1 MRKTVVRWAGLFAA
15 AFTVVASFIVASP
28 PAQALTLS
36 GDDFDA
42 GKIISNQQFF
52 GGNSMSAAE
61 IQAFLDKK
69 VPRCGSLNKCLTV
82 YTQDTF
88 TREASSI
95 HGDGVNPL
103 CSEYVGADDESA
115 AQIIYKVQQACNISA
130 KVILVTL
137 QKEQG
142 LITNSN
148 PTSDKLKIAMGYA
161 CPDTAPCAAKYFG
174 FYNQIYS
181 AASQFQRY
189 TDPAS
194 NFWASKPVG
203 VRQPILYHPNADCGT
218 KRVTIENAAT
228 HALYIYTPYT
238 PNAAALANLGGT
250 GDSCSSYGNSNFW
263 EWYQYWF
270 SAKAN
275 ITFDIAELGGS
286 VTNGW
291 GALVDD
297 STCTA
302 TANSCEIEYESAV
315 ATWSITAG
323 TRFTADPI
331 AARYTTAGGVRGLL
345 GPITKSSEAVNGG
358 SNGDGSR
365 QKFVGG
371 FVYRSPSNDTFIVL
385 NDVQTY
391 YAERGGPAGSLGWP
405 SGDATCDDGRC
416 AQNFTGGYVISDS
429 TGTYRVLDGAI
440 AEYLQANGGLDSP
453 WGQPLSD
460 AETRTFGSYGTGRI
474 QVFEQGTVYEKNG
487 TAYLVADTLAAAL
500 ADVGGVAE
508 VGWPLAEPV
517 RADGVSS
524 QLYSAGRVV
533 KVGSAAGVLI
543 PTNTLSALRRA
554 GGMSGY
560 LGTPTGDAMPY
571 EGKDGFA
578 GTKQNFDGGVIVF
591 GARGAFGMPQSVW
604 DVYRANK
611 GAKGKYGWPDSK
623 ASVRGS
629 GWQQSFQRGSI
640 TTAR

>member
-1 MRKTVVRWAGLFAA
+1 MGKTVTRWVSVFAA
-15 AFTVVASFIVASP
+15 AIAVAASLVVSSP
-28 PAQALTLS
+28 ATALTLS
-36 GDDFDA
+36 GSDFDP

-52 GGNSMSAAE
+52 GGNSMSAEE
-61 IQAFLDKK
+61 IQAFLDTK
-69 VPRCGSLNKCLTV
+69 VRRCGSFNKCLTV

-88 TREASSI
+88 TREATSI

-103 CSEYVGADDESA
+103 CKSYAGADDESA
-115 AQIIYKVQQACNISA
+115 AQIIYKVQQACGISA

-148 PTSDKLKIAMGYA
+148 PTADKLKIAMGYA

-181 AASQFQRY
+181 AASQFKRY

-203 VRQPILYHPNADCGT
+203 VRQPILYHPNSKCGT

-238 PNAAALANLGGT
+238 PNAAALANLSGT

-263 EWYQYWF
+263 EYYQYWF
-270 SAKAN
+270 SAEDN
-275 ITFDIAELGGS
+275 LNYDIAELGGA
-286 VTNGW
+286 VTNAW
-291 GALVDD
+291 GDLQSD

-302 TANSCEIEYESAV
+302 TANSCAFEYESAV

-323 TRFTADPI
+323 TRFTSDPI
-331 AARYTTAGGVRGLL
+331 AARYKTAGGVRGTL
-345 GPITKSSEAVNGG
+345 GPIAKSSETLSGG
-358 SNGDGSR
+358 SNGNGSR
-365 QKFVGG
+365 QKFSGG
-371 FVYRSPSNDTFIVL
+371 FIYRTPSNATFIVL

-391 YAERGGPAGSLGWP
+391 YGQRGGPAGSLGWP
-405 SGDATCDDGRC
+405 SGDAVCSEGRC
-416 AQNFTGGYVISDS
+416 AQNFTGGYVISDLS
-429 TGTYRVLDGAI
+429 GTFRVLDGAI
-440 AEYLQANGGLDSP
+440 AEYLQANGGLNSP

-460 AETRTFGSYGTGRI
+460 AETRTFGAYGSGRI

-487 TAYLVADTLAAAL
+487 TAYLVADSLAAAL

-517 RADGVSS
+517 RADGVLS

-533 KVGSAAGVLI
+533 KVGSATGVLI
-543 PTNTLSALRRA
+543 PTNTLRALRRA
-554 GGMSGY
+554 GGLSGY
-560 LGTPTGDAMPY
+560 LGTPTGDATPY
-571 EGKDGFA
+571 SGKDGFT
-578 GTKQNFDGGVIVF
+578 GTKQHFDGGVIVF
-591 GARGAFGMPQSVW
+591 GARGAFAIPRTVW
-604 DVYRANK
+604 DVYRAKN
-611 GAKGKYGWPDSK
+611 GAKGKHGWPDSR
-623 ASVRGS
+623 AIVRGS
-629 GWQQSFQRGSI
+629 NWEQSFQRGAIRTS
-640 TTAR
+640 R

>member
-1 MRKTVVRWAGLFAA
+1 
-15 AFTVVASFIVASP
+15 
-28 PAQALTLS
+28 
-36 GDDFDA
+36 
-42 GKIISNQQFF
+42 
-52 GGNSMSAAE
+52 
-61 IQAFLDKK
+61 
-69 VPRCGSLNKCLTV
+69 V

-88 TREASSI
+88 TREATSI

-103 CSEYVGADDESA
+103 CKSYAGADDESA
-115 AQIIYKVQQACNISA
+115 AQIIYKVQQACGISA

-148 PTSDKLKIAMGYA
+148 PTADKLKIAMGYA

-181 AASQFQRY
+181 AASQFKRY

-203 VRQPILYHPNADCGT
+203 VRQPILYHPNSKCGT

-238 PNAAALANLGGT
+238 PNAAALANLSGT

-263 EWYQYWF
+263 EYYQYWF
-270 SAKAN
+270 NAEDN
-275 ITFDIAELGGS
+275 LNYDIAELGGA
-286 VTNGW
+286 VTNAW
-291 GALVDD
+291 GDLQND

-302 TANSCEIEYESAV
+302 TANSCAFEYESAV

-323 TRFTADPI
+323 TRFTSDPI
-331 AARYTTAGGVRGLL
+331 AARYKTAGGVRGTL
-345 GPITKSSEAVNGG
+345 GPIAKSSETLSGG
-358 SNGDGSR
+358 SNGNGSR
-365 QKFVGG
+365 QKFSGG
-371 FVYRSPSNDTFIVL
+371 FIYRTPSNATFVVL

-391 YAERGGPAGSLGWP
+391 YGQRGGPAGSLGWP
-405 SGDATCDDGRC
+405 SGDAVCSEGRC

-429 TGTYRVLDGAI
+429 SGTFRVLDGAI
-440 AEYLQANGGLDSP
+440 AEYLQANGGLNSP

-460 AETRTFGSYGTGRI
+460 AETRTFGAYGSGRI

-487 TAYLVADTLAAAL
+487 TAYLVADSLAAAL

-517 RADGVSS
+517 RADGVLS

-533 KVGSAAGVLI
+533 KVGSATGVLI
-543 PTNTLSALRRA
+543 PTNTLRALRRA
-554 GGMSGY
+554 GGLSGY
-560 LGTPTGDAMPY
+560 LGTPTGDATPY
-571 EGKDGFA
+571 SGKDGFT
-578 GTKQNFDGGVIVF
+578 GTKQHFDGGVIVF
-591 GARGAFGMPQSVW
+591 GARGAFAIPRTVW
-604 DVYRANK
+604 DVYRAKN
-611 GAKGKYGWPDSK
+611 GAKGKHGWPDSR
-623 ASVRGS
+623 AIVRGS
-629 GWQQSFQRGSI
+629 NWEQSFQRGAIRTS
-640 TTAR
+640 R

>member
-1 MRKTVVRWAGLFAA
+1 VGKTVTRWVSVFAA
-15 AFTVVASFIVASP
+15 AIAVAASLVVSSP
-28 PAQALTLS
+28 ATALTLS
-36 GDDFDA
+36 GSDFDP

-52 GGNSMSAAE
+52 GGNSMSAEE
-61 IQAFLDKK
+61 IQAFLDAK
-69 VPRCGSLNKCLTV
+69 VRRCGSLNKCLTV

-88 TREASSI
+88 TREATSI

-103 CSEYVGADDESA
+103 CKSYAGADDESA
-115 AQIIYKVQQACNISA
+115 AQIIYKVQQACGISA

-148 PTSDKLKIAMGYA
+148 PTADKLKIAMGYA

-181 AASQFQRY
+181 AASQFKRY

-238 PNAAALANLGGT
+238 PNAAALANLSGT

-263 EWYQYWF
+263 EYYQYWF
-270 SAKAN
+270 NAEDNLSY
-275 ITFDIAELGGS
+275 DIAELGGA
-286 VTNGW
+286 VTNAW
-291 GALVDD
+291 GDLQNE

-302 TANSCEIEYESAV
+302 TANSCAFEYESAV

-323 TRFTADPI
+323 TRFTSNPI
-331 AARYTTAGGVRGLL
+331 AARYKTAGGVRGTL
-345 GPITKSSEAVNGG
+345 GPIAKSSETLSGG
-358 SNGDGSR
+358 SNGNGSR
-365 QKFVGG
+365 QKFSGG
-371 FVYRSPSNDTFIVL
+371 FISRTPSNATFIVL

-391 YAERGGPAGSLGWP
+391 YGQRGGPAGSLGWP
-405 SGDATCDDGRC
+405 SGDAVCSEGRC

-429 TGTYRVLDGAI
+429 SGTFRVLDGAI
-440 AEYLQANGGLDSP
+440 AEYLQANGGLNSP

-460 AETRTFGSYGTGRI
+460 AETRTFGAYGSGRI

-487 TAYLVADTLAAAL
+487 TAYLVADSLAAAL

-517 RADGVSS
+517 RADGVLS

-533 KVGSAAGVLI
+533 KVGSATGVLI
-543 PTNTLSALRRA
+543 PTNTLRALRRA
-554 GGMSGY
+554 GGLSGY
-560 LGTPTGDAMPY
+560 LGTPTGDATPY
-571 EGKDGFA
+571 SGKDGFT
-578 GTKQNFDGGVIVF
+578 GTKQHFDGGVIVF
-591 GARGAFGMPQSVW
+591 GARGAFAIPRTVW
-604 DVYRANK
+604 DVYRAKN
-611 GAKGKYGWPDSK
+611 GAKGKHGWPDSR
-623 ASVRGS
+623 AIVRGS
-629 GWQQSFQRGSI
+629 NWEQSFQRGAIRTS
-640 TTAR
+640 R